1 MPGMFSTESPYTPE
15 MTKEEKISAI
25 DVIWDFEDQ
34 HKTIAL
40 IGIANDYFTH
50 YGIKM
55 PNELWEDTTL
65 NPLIYPT
72 NKKEVKKCLSYL
84 KDYAINYHNQNT
96 PHVKIDND
104 ITKKTLIKLIKKTW
118 YGSRI
123 DEMGINGSTLENIEK
138 GFIPYPVLEMIINI
152 LNRDNVTNDMMIAFG
167 NKHKINYIRQKL
179 SEL

>member
-15 MTKEEKISAI
+15 MTKHEKITAI
-25 DVIWDFEDQ
+25 DVIWDFEEQ

-65 NPLIYPT
+65 NPLIYP
-72 NKKEVKKCLSYL
+72 NDKKEVKKCLSDL
-84 KDYAINYHNQNT
+84 KDFAIKYHNETT
-96 PHVKIDND
+96 PQIKIDHD
-104 ITKKTLIKLIKKTW
+104 ITKRTLIKLIKKTF
-118 YGSRI
+118 YGSRL

-138 GFIPYPVLEMIINI
+138 GFIAYPVLEIIINI
-152 LNRDNVTNDMMIAFG
+152 MNRENVTSDLIIAFG